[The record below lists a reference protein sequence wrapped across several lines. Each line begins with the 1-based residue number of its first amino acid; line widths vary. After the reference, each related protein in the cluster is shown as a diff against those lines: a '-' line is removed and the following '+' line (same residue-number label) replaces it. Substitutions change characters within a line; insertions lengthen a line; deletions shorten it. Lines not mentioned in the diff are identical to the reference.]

1 MFEVWF
7 ESSDEATFLV
17 KLHNEEEKLTF
28 MWNEIILIQVVYQEK
43 GKLLSRVELFEIFWI
58 ILKWV
63 KWLGGKFPCWQ
74 FLRGK

>member
-28 MWNEIILIQVVYQEK
+28 MWKEIILIQVVYQEK
-43 GKLLSRVELFEIFWI
+43 GKLLARVELFEIF
-58 ILKWV
+58 
-63 KWLGGKFPCWQ
+63 
-74 FLRGK
+74 